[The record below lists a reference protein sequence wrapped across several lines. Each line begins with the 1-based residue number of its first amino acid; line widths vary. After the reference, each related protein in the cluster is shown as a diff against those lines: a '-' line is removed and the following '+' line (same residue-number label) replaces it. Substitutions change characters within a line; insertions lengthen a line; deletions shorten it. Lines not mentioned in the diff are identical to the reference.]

1 MNVLNLSLNLA
12 GLIIQQKNVSIW
24 TNSKDNPRE
33 VLCTPWG
40 DTKAGQNKILKG
52 IGNALGLNAAIM
64 KARVEDTSQLMK
76 YPCEDGV
83 ELTNHQVQNPV
94 RITIEL
100 TMPAYFYGPIV
111 KELKKYKQEGTFLSV
126 HVHDSGSG
134 TFAKIAEAIGGE
146 EGIYNNMVVKDI
158 PHDETPERA
167 DRITYNI
174 TLEQCLLVR
183 NEAKPQ
189 TAEAADSSTA
199 DTGNKTAEAAQ

>member
-24 TNSKDNPRE
+24 TNSKDNPKE

-64 KARVEDTSQLMK
+64 KARIEDTSQLMK

-83 ELTNHQVQNPV
+83 EITNHQVQNPV

-126 HVHDSGSG
+126 HVHDSGNS
-134 TFAKIAEAIGGE
+134 TFAEIAEFIGGE
-146 EGIYNNMVVKDI
+146 EGIYSNMVVKDI

-189 TAEAADSSTA
+189 TAEAADSSTT